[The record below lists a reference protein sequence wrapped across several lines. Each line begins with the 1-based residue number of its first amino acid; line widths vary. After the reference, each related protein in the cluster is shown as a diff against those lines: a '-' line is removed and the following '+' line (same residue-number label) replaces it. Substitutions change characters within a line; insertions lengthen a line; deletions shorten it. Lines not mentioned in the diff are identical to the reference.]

1 MLIVPN
7 LANASSNL
15 PTSGLPEYPK
25 EILDGLKKAE
35 QEAKKKVETAAPL
48 SAPVKPKNIVKK
60 MSLKGVSTL
69 QSTPTISVSDV
80 TEYSLN
86 INVTYPID
94 GQFGNGLAIQD
105 QTTMEWKDV
114 YGSYYA
120 KTGTYKVTGLIPGR
134 SYAAQMYWY
143 TDDTHSWTRQENF
156 AYAKTKT
163 IAPELIV
170 MRSSSTSLIVF
181 VNYPIPNQ
189 HGNGLFLLDH
199 STNTWSDIGKSW
211 SVSSGFYEIYDL
223 KPNTIYTIQQVW
235 YADSTS
241 DWNRHEKLIT
251 LNTSYGDTEA
261 PSAPTGL
268 VSETFDYTNVYL
280 SWNAATDNVGI
291 KQYNIYN
298 GDSLIGVT
306 PNTNFL
312 VPNISVPSINRFK
325 VKAVDEANNISL
337 ASNISIIDFSD
348 TTRPTTPTNLA
359 YRDVKLNS
367 VTLYWTPST
376 DSSGISK
383 YIIHDQ
389 KTGKAY
395 ISTEPK
401 YTINDLKSSSTYSYA
416 VTAFDLLGNRS
427 HTSEVLQVTTDGY
440 INKSIEVIE
449 NGLLTNE
456 GPYNARTYQN
466 GKTFVMISGLSGDV
480 DVLVEGN
487 DYIKEGTDYWYS
499 TNYLSQRM
507 NVTVTG
513 DKVVFT
519 SKPVA
524 PMDKVNSLSVTKN
537 VYNITSVSESVYSL
551 TSVSTFDDIDKVKK
565 MYAYLD
571 EHPDFKMEQVQEYYE
586 SILAK
591 ENSRSKIT
599 EINEDVEMNAGSFNT
614 ESISS
619 SGSYDPDEFD
629 PQLNPQELALMN
641 DNYDNASGSIWAGFW
656 AYAYSLSE
664 FDKNELTDGNGDA
677 FRHAFWGALMVVE
690 TNYNWAGR
698 WGTAHELGEPNNPE
712 DQKIMDLYN
721 NFAGRMI
728 GLKYV
733 NSLNGKPLPLSIFYM
748 PVLRDEVLRALDNGE
763 LKRIDNEPMF
773 TSQTQAAT
781 FNSLNTITPMG
792 ATINPYDNIE
802 MSAKHMKTDTTGKK
816 TSTQQAPAGMVHIR
830 TYLSIN
836 RFKNGWGQVQF
847 VGNNQL
853 TIRAWINN
861 TFTGKTYEDITIPM
875 EMTLY
880 KAGYF
885 ATPQSI
891 KAALAKY
898 FEKKKN
904 SGIYVRQWGAES
916 SGTFYKVDGM
926 SQFNVFGGN
935 RNGSSVDINTFI
947 NSMGPLW
954 ETEYL
959 AYTNSDALR
968 DLQKSLDLIS
978 VFPLVGVVAGSGSI
992 IISFVSGN
1000 TKDAA
1005 LAAGFTAAGPVI
1017 GKFTNYAG
1025 SAILR
1030 VYNSTKV
1037 NTILQKA
1044 GSSIS
1049 NLKSAIKNTSSDLN
1063 SLITNVYSGYNGR
1076 IELEFADVGRMN
1088 FNQAQLIEGTNE
1100 VAQAR
1105 YKNFLETKWAET
1117 TPQINTTYED
1127 AMTGQHFTKSGRI
1140 KVLKASTTYKV
1151 NGYTYSTD
1159 NLGRIAK
1166 VEGDLVLK
1174 AAPRNEY
1181 AQGIVGR
1188 QDRVREL
1195 DNPDVGGHLIA
1206 SSFNGSGELDNL
1218 VAMNAQINGA
1228 SGKWYKME
1236 EDWRKALQ
1244 SNGSVNVKIMPIYS
1258 AISQRP
1264 SSFEVIYKINNV
1276 AYPKVTILNQ
1286 VGG

>member
-1 MLIVPN
+1 MFIFN
-7 LANASSNL
+7 HA
-15 PTSGLPEYPK
+15 
-25 EILDGLKKAE
+25 
-35 QEAKKKVETAAPL
+35 
-48 SAPVKPKNIVKK
+48 
-60 MSLKGVSTL
+60 
-69 QSTPTISVSDV
+69 
-80 TEYSLN
+80 
-86 INVTYPID
+86 
-94 GQFGNGLAIQD
+94 
-105 QTTMEWKDV
+105 
-114 YGSYYA
+114 
-120 KTGTYKVTGLIPGR
+120 
-134 SYAAQMYWY
+134 
-143 TDDTHSWTRQENF
+143 
-156 AYAKTKT
+156 
-163 IAPELIV
+163 
-170 MRSSSTSLIVF
+170 
-181 VNYPIPNQ
+181 
-189 HGNGLFLLDH
+189 
-199 STNTWSDIGKSW
+199 TNTWSDIGNSW
-211 SVSSGFYEIYDL
+211 SVADGFYDVTNLTPET
-223 KPNTIYTIQQVW
+223 KYTIQQVW
-235 YADSTS
+235 HVDSSS
-241 DWNRHEKLIT
+241 DWNRQEQTQSVIPT
-251 LNTSYGDTEA
+251 FSDTEL

-348 TTRPTTPTNLA
+348 ITRPTTPTNLA

-401 YTINDLKSSSTYSYA
+401 YTINDLKSYSTYSYA

-427 HTSEVLQVTTDGY
+427 HSSEVLQVTTDGY
-440 INKSIEVIE
+440 TNKSIEVIE

-524 PMDKVNSLSVTKN
+524 PMNKVNSLTVTKN
-537 VYNITSVSESVYSL
+537 VYNITSVSDSVYSL
-551 TSVSTFDDIDKVKK
+551 ASVSTFENIDRVKK

-591 ENSRSKIT
+591 ENHRSKIT
-599 EINEDVEMNAGSFNT
+599 EINEDVEMKAGSFIT

-641 DNYDNASGSIWAGFW
+641 DNYDNASGSIWAAFW

-712 DQKIMDLYN
+712 DQKMMDLYN

-773 TSQTQAAT
+773 TSQTQVAT

-875 EMTLY
+875 DMTLY
-880 KAGYF
+880 KAGYY

-904 SGIYVRQWGAES
+904 SGVYVRQWGAES
-916 SGTFYKVDGM
+916 TGIIYKVEGR
-926 SQFNVFGGN
+926 SQFDVFGGN
-935 RNGSSVDINTFI
+935 RNGGSVDINTFV

-1117 TPQINTTYED
+1117 TAEINTTFEN
-1127 AMTGQHFTKSGRI
+1127 AMSGDHFKKSGRI
-1140 KVLKASTTYKV
+1140 KVLTENAYYRK
-1151 NGYTYSTD
+1151 NGYTYTTD
-1159 NLGRIAK
+1159 SMGRINK
-1166 VEGDLVLK
+1166 VEGDLVLN

-1181 AQGIVGR
+1181 AQGVAGR
-1188 QDRVREL
+1188 QDRIRDL
-1195 DNPDVGGHLIA
+1195 QNPDAGGHLIA
-1206 SSFNGSGELDNL
+1206 SSFNGSGDLDNL
-1218 VAMNAQINGA
+1218 VAMNAQINAPG
-1228 SGKWYKME
+1228 GKWYQIE
-1236 EDWRKALQ
+1236 EVWRKALQ
-1244 SNGSVNVKIMPIYS
+1244 NHKIVNIKIEPAYS
-1258 AISQRP
+1258 GVSQRP
-1264 SSFEVIYKINNV
+1264 SSFKVRYTINNGE
-1276 AYPKVTILNQ
+1276 PEIVTILNQ